1 MKILYQYRSGKFDA
15 PPGHVTY
22 FMTNCSE
29 NRMEYDTLNT
39 YRCGSVSRCNA
50 LQLTTAKILN
60 VGGISDCPDK
70 LANAL
75 SENNR
80 DYDDRHYHLPDRDSF
95 FTEHIKSFNPKNN
108 GCWSHTITSKSYSKD
123 AVR

>member
-1 MKILYQYRSGKFDA
+1 MKYG
-15 PPGHVTY
+15 
-22 FMTNCSE
+22 
-29 NRMEYDTLNT
+29 TLNT
-39 YRCGSVSRCNA
+39 YRCGSVSMGNP
-50 LQLTTAKILN
+50 LQSTTAKMLI
-60 VGGISDCPDK
+60 VGGSSDCPDK

-75 SENNR
+75 SENKR

-95 FTEHIKSFNPKNN
+95 FTEHVKLFNPKNN